1 MQDKTGALCYNNI
14 KYCIALICARAARG
28 ADEHGGKDM
37 ATLLL
42 LLIYIA
48 FIGLGI
54 PDSLFGSAWPA
65 IYEEFGLPV
74 SWANFITLLISGC
87 TILSSLLSPLLIRK
101 WGTGVLTAVCTSLTA
116 IALLGFSL
124 SQAFWWL
131 CIFAV
136 PLGLGAGSIDT
147 ALNNYVA
154 NHYKATH
161 MSFLHCFYGIGVT
174 LSPLL
179 MSFALSG
186 SEGWR
191 GGYRAVFWF
200 QLAVALLTI
209 VALPLWAAM
218 KKRRDAAAQLAQK
231 GEDVPQNIERSAGNE
246 MQNAPAD
253 ATERGAEGGAE
264 MRQARPAGLLQ
275 AVRTPSVRA
284 AWFVFFGS
292 CALECTC
299 GNWGSTF
306 LVGAR
311 GLSADAAALAITFY
325 YVGMALGRFLSG
337 VFANKFSPW
346 KIIHAGQAALLAA
359 LVLLM
364 LPLPAVVATVGL
376 FLVGL
381 GNGPLFPNMLHLTP
395 INFGRELSEAAMST
409 EMAASYVGILAMPAL
424 FGLLAQG
431 FSVSLFPYYL
441 LAMYAVMMG
450 ATFVLRALL
459 KKNAVQQ

>member
-1 MQDKTGALCYNNI
+1 
-14 KYCIALICARAARG
+14 
-28 ADEHGGKDM
+28 M

-65 IYEEFGLPV
+65 MYEEFGLPV
-74 SWANFITLLISGC
+74 SWANFVTLLISGC
-87 TILSSLLSPLLIRK
+87 TILSSLLSPVLIRK

-116 IALLGFSL
+116 AALLGFSL
-124 SQAFWWL
+124 SPQFWWL

-186 SEGWR
+186 SDGWR

-209 VALPLWAAM
+209 IALPLWAAV
-218 KKRRDAAAQLAQK
+218 KKSRERAAEMAQK
-231 GEDVPQNIERSAGNE
+231 GDDVPQKPERSAANE
-246 MQNAPAD
+246 AQNALAGAPEPGE
-253 ATERGAEGGAE
+253 ERGAGDL
-264 MRQARPAGLLQ
+264 RQARPAGLLQ
-275 AVRTPSVRA
+275 AAGTPSVRA

-292 CALECTC
+292 CALEYTC

-306 LVGAR
+306 LVNVR
-311 GLSADAAALAITFY
+311 GLAADAAALAITFY

-337 VFANKFSPW
+337 VFANKFSSW
-346 KIIHAGQAALLAA
+346 KIIHAGQAALLVA

-364 LPLPAVVATVGL
+364 LPLPAAVATVGL

-409 EMAASYVGILAMPAL
+409 EMAASYIGILAMPAL
-424 FGLLAQG
+424 FGLLAQSI
-431 FSVSLFPYYL
+431 SVSLFPYFL

-459 KKNAVQQ
+459 KKQSRI

>member
-1 MQDKTGALCYNNI
+1 MV
-14 KYCIALICARAARG
+14 
-28 ADEHGGKDM
+28 
-37 ATLLL
+37 TLLL

-74 SWANFITLLISGC
+74 SWANFVTLLISGC

-101 WGTGVLTAVCTSLTA
+101 LGTGVLTAVCTSLTA
-116 IALLGFSL
+116 IALLGFSFA
-124 SQAFWWL
+124 QAFWWL
-131 CIFAV
+131 CVFAV

-174 LSPLL
+174 ISPLL

-186 SEGWR
+186 SDGWR

-209 VALPLWAAM
+209 VALPLWSAV
-218 KKRRDAAAQLAQK
+218 KRRRESAAKIAQK
-231 GEDVPQNIERSAGNE
+231 DEDVPQNLEQFTEGETRTARTI
-246 MQNAPAD
+246 APKNSG
-253 ATERGAEGGAE
+253 ESGAEDL
-264 MRQARPAGLLQ
+264 RQARPAGLLQ
-275 AVRTPSVRA
+275 AVKTPSVRA

-359 LVLLM
+359 LILLM

-395 INFGRELSEAAMST
+395 INFGRELSESAMST
-409 EMAASYVGILAMPAL
+409 EMAASYIGILAMPAL

-431 FSVSLFPYYL
+431 ISVSLFPYYL
-441 LAMYAVMMG
+441 LVMYAVMMG
-450 ATFVLRALL
+450 ATLVLRALL
-459 KKNAVQQ
+459 KKKADK

>member
-1 MQDKTGALCYNNI
+1 
-14 KYCIALICARAARG
+14 
-28 ADEHGGKDM
+28 M

-42 LLIYIA
+42 CLIYIA

-54 PDSLFGSAWPA
+54 PDSLFGAAWPA
-65 IYEEFGLPV
+65 VYEEFGLPV

-87 TILSSLLSPLLIRK
+87 TIFSSLMSPLLIRK
-101 WGTGVLTAVCTSLTA
+101 LGTGILTAICTSLTA

-124 SQAFWWL
+124 SRAFWWL
-131 CIFAV
+131 CVFAL

-154 NHYKATH
+154 NHYKAMH
-161 MSFLHCFYGIGVT
+161 MSFLHCFYGVGVA

-186 SEGWR
+186 SAGWR

-209 VALPLWAAM
+209 AALPLWTAA
-218 KKRRDAAAQLAQK
+218 KKREKTTKTAQ
-231 GEDVPQNIERSAGNE
+231 NSAD
-246 MQNAPAD
+246 MAQNAGSSAENI
-253 ATERGAEGGAE
+253 AERDERE
-264 MRQARPAGLLQ
+264 DKKLRQEDLRQARPAGLLQ
-275 AVRTPSVRA
+275 AVKTPSVRA

-311 GLSADAAALAITFY
+311 GLTADAAALAITFY

-337 VFANKFSPW
+337 VFANKFSGW
-346 KIIHAGQAALLAA
+346 KIIHAGQVALLAA
-359 LVLLM
+359 LILLM
-364 LPLPAVVATVGL
+364 LPFPATVATAGL

-395 INFGRELSEAAMST
+395 VNFGRELSESAMST

-424 FGLLAQG
+424 FGVLAQAV
-431 FSVSLFPYYL
+431 SVALLPYYL
-441 LAMYAVMMG
+441 LAMYAIMVA
-450 ATFVLRALL
+450 ATLALRILL
-459 KKNAVQQ
+459 KKAAHDKGGL